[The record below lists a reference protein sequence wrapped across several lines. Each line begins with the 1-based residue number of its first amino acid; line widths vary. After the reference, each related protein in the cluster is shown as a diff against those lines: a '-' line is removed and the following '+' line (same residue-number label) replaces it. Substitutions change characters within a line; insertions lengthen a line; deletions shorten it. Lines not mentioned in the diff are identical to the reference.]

1 MQAAA
6 PPRASLAP
14 PASRPSATASAPRG
28 AVVRM
33 PVAIPILLY
42 LVACG
47 LLLRLHGD
55 TWLADRLYAWEGGR
69 WALGHGVVTETL
81 LHRGGRLLCIV
92 AWLCVAGAC
101 LRAWSQADG
110 RALRRPL
117 LGLLLAVALS
127 SLLIAAL
134 KAGSGVDCPWD
145 LARYGGGLPAIGLLE
160 PRPATLP
167 HAACFPAGHAGAGYA
182 WVALY
187 AFLAR
192 VRPRWRH
199 LGLAAGLGLGLVFGI
214 AQQLRGAHFLS
225 HDLTSLLLCWLVA
238 CAIDRL
244 LHGPGEHPT
253 ATAGRAA
260 A

>member
-1 MQAAA
+1 
-6 PPRASLAP
+6 
-14 PASRPSATASAPRG
+14 
-28 AVVRM
+28 M
-33 PVAIPILLY
+33 PVGIPILLY

-69 WALGHGVVTETL
+69 WTLGHSFVTETL
-81 LHRGGRLLCIV
+81 IHRGGRLLCIV

-101 LRAWSQADG
+101 LRAWSQAHG
-110 RALRRPL
+110 RALRKPL

-134 KAGSGVDCPWD
+134 KSISGVNCPWD

-160 PRPATLP
+160 PRPASLP

-187 AFLAR
+187 GFLAR
-192 VRPRWRH
+192 VRPHWRH
-199 LGLAAGLGLGLVFGI
+199 PGLAVGIGLGLVFGV
-214 AQQLRGAHFLS
+214 AQQLLGAHFLS
-225 HDLTSLLLCWLVA
+225 HDLTALLLCWLVA
-238 CAIDRL
+238 CATDRL
-244 LHGPGEHPT
+244 LHGPEDRAARSLAAG
-253 ATAGRAA
+253 ATA
-260 A
+260 